1 MTEFCIIKYKNK
13 SIDMTEQLGK
23 LSPHEG
29 QELELLLSGEKPIAL
44 FYDLLPVEFLKHLEQ
59 GTLSMLS
66 KDIETSLSLP
76 FSIMLIYKDASLAD
90 LNELMICIETL
101 FKETNFE
108 KCIKLERRVGQLLGY
123 SEQDIEFYIQH
134 ISNRHLR
141 RKM

>member
-1 MTEFCIIKYKNK
+1 MPKFYIIKYKNK
-13 SIDMTEQLGK
+13 SIDMTEKLGK
-23 LSPHEG
+23 LGPHDG

-44 FYDLLPVEFLKHLEQ
+44 FYDLLPVGFLKYLEQ
-59 GTLSMLS
+59 GTLSILS
-66 KDIETSLSLP
+66 KDIETSLPLP
-76 FSIMLIYKDASLAD
+76 FSIMLIYKDAALAD
-90 LNELMICIETL
+90 LNELMMCIETL

>member
-1 MTEFCIIKYKNK
+1 
-13 SIDMTEQLGK
+13 MTEQLGK
-23 LSPHEG
+23 LGPHEG

-108 KCIKLERRVGQLLGY
+108 KCIGLERRVGQLLGY
-123 SEQDIEFYIQH
+123 SAQDIEFYIQH
-134 ISNRHLR
+134 ILNRHLR

>member
-1 MTEFCIIKYKNK
+1 MP
-13 SIDMTEQLGK
+13 EQIGK
-23 LSPHEG
+23 LGPHEG

-66 KDIETSLSLP
+66 KDIQTSLPLP
-76 FSIMLIYKDASLAD
+76 FSIMLIYKASSLEN

-101 FKETNFE
+101 FTETNFE
-108 KCIKLERRVGQLLGY
+108 KCIELERRIGQLLGY
-123 SEQDIEFYIQH
+123 SAQDIEFYIQH
-134 ISNRHLR
+134 ISNHHLK